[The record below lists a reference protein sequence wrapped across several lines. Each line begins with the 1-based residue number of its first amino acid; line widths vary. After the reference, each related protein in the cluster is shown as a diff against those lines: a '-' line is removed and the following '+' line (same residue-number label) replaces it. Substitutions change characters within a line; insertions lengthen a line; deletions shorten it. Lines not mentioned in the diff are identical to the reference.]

1 MGLDM
6 YLIGK
11 KYVSKYS
18 DENLHTQLSEL
29 TKGIGIN
36 FTPREITFE
45 CAYWRKANQIH
56 KWFVDNVQNGVDNCE
71 QYYVSTDV
79 IAALVD
85 TCKQVLNDHSLANKL
100 LPTSSGFF
108 FGSNEYDEFYFADLS
123 DTIDML
129 EPLISMGGELS
140 FYYESSW

>member
-6 YLIGK
+6 YIVGK

-18 DENLHTQLSEL
+18 DEKLHTELSEL

-36 FTPREITFE
+36 FEPREITFE
-45 CAYWRKANQIH
+45 CAYWRKSNQIH

-71 QYYVSTDV
+71 EYYVSTDV

-85 TCKQVLNDHSLANKL
+85 TCKQVLNDRSLADKL

-108 FGSNEYDEFYFADLS
+108 FGSNEYDQFYYGDLEH
-123 DTIDML
+123 TIKML

-140 FYYESSW
+140 FHYESSW

>member
-6 YLIGK
+6 YLVGK

-18 DENLHTQLSEL
+18 DEKLHTELSEL

-56 KWFVDNVQNGVDNCE
+56 KWFVDNVQNGVDNCGE
-71 QYYVSTDV
+71 YYVSADV
-79 IAALVD
+79 LADLVY
-85 TCKQVLNDHSLANKL
+85 TCKQVLNDHSLADKL

-129 EPLISMGGELS
+129 EPLISMGDNLS